1 MKLSEKNISLGIL
14 FFGAILRLRQ
24 YFSGRSLWADE
35 AMLALN
41 IVNRNFGELFKP
53 LEYDQGAPLG
63 FLLVEKLFNT
73 ILGRHE
79 LVLRFFPLIAGLA
92 SLALFYLLIMSLRGG
107 ALRHG
112 FASQDKLR
120 ERRSNLL
127 AKSEIVSP
135 RRHGDASGYRPRNDG
150 VGFLLALAMFALNP
164 QLVYYSSEAKQY
176 IVDVT
181 VALGLLL
188 LAIPIFQNQFNK
200 KNFTLLAIA
209 GILALWFSHPAL
221 FVLAGIGIALVVQF
235 LRTREYQNLRITF
248 SVGLLWL
255 ANLALLYF
263 INLRNLSQNN
273 YLANYWAEG
282 FISLQP
288 WSDLGWISDLIK
300 YQFDI
305 QFILLLVFV
314 LILIGW
320 FALFREQRS
329 MAFAFAFT
337 TFFAFIASALHLYPV
352 NGRLSLFLIP
362 LGILSLGK
370 AIEYLRQTLS
380 SNKFASL
387 GITILLSG
395 YLLISPL
402 ITSFQNF
409 ISPKYYEHIRPTMQV
424 LADSWKDGDALFVTA
439 WAEPAFRYYAPFY
452 GLEDVKYVSSE
463 IEDYPD
469 GEKLKSRIS
478 PLVGEKR
485 VWVLF
490 SHVYEQG
497 GFNEREYL
505 VAYLNEIGEKRREIL
520 KSGTSVY
527 LFFYDLSK

>member
-1 MKLSEKNISLGIL
+1 MKLSEKNIAITLL
-14 FFGAILRLRQ
+14 FVGAILRLRG

-41 IVNRNFGELFKP
+41 IVNRNFAELFKP

-63 FLLVEKLFNT
+63 FLLVEKFFNT
-73 ILGRHE
+73 LFGRQE
-79 LVLRFFPLIAGLA
+79 LVLRFFPLLAGLA
-92 SLALFYLLIMSLRGG
+92 SLAFFYLLIRKTLQGT
-107 ALRHG
+107 G
-112 FASQDKLR
+112 F
-120 ERRSNLL
+120 
-127 AKSEIVSP
+127 
-135 RRHGDASGYRPRNDG
+135 
-150 VGFLLALAMFALNP
+150 FLALALFAVNP
-164 QLVYYSSEAKQY
+164 QLIYYTSEAKQY
-176 IVDVT
+176 IVDVA
-181 VALGLLL
+181 VALGLFL
-188 LAIPIFQNQFNK
+188 LAIPIFQNQFSK
-200 KNFTLLAIA
+200 KNFSLLAVA

-221 FVLAGIGIALVVQF
+221 FALAGIGVALVIQF
-235 LRTREYQNLRITF
+235 LRTRDYKNLRTSF
-248 SVGLLWL
+248 GVGLLWL
-255 ANLALLYF
+255 ANLTLLYF
-263 INLRNLSQNN
+263 LNLRNLSQNE
-273 YLANYWAEG
+273 YLADYWAEG
-282 FISLQP
+282 FISLSP
-288 WSDLGWISDLIK
+288 WSDLGWMRDIIN

-305 QFILLLVFV
+305 QFIPLLALV

-320 FALFREQRS
+320 FALFREWKS
-329 MAFAFAFT
+329 LAITFVFTTLFAFT
-337 TFFAFIASALHLYPV
+337 ASALHLYPI

-362 LGILSLGK
+362 LGILLLGK
-370 AIEYLRQTLS
+370 AIEFLQQTLS
-380 SNKFASL
+380 SNKFVSI

-439 WAEPAFRYYAPFY
+439 WAEPAFRFYAPFY
-452 GLEDVKYVSSE
+452 GLEGVEYVTSR

-497 GFNEREYL
+497 GFNERDYL

>member
-14 FFGAILRLRQ
+14 IFGAILRLRQ

-41 IVNRNFGELFKP
+41 IVNRNFAELFKP

-63 FLLVEKLFNT
+63 FLLVEELFNVVF
-73 ILGRHE
+73 GRHE
-79 LVLRFFPLIAGLA
+79 LILRFFPLLAGLA
-92 SLALFYLLIMSLRGG
+92 SLWLFYLLLMSLRGG
-107 ALRHG
+107 AER
-112 FASQDKLR
+112 
-120 ERRSNLL
+120 RRSNLL
-127 AKSEIVSP
+127 A
-135 RRHGDASGYRPRNDG
+135 
-150 VGFLLALAMFALNP
+150 LALFALNP
-164 QLVYYSSEAKQY
+164 QLVYYTSEAKQY
-176 IVDVT
+176 IVDVA

-188 LAIPIFQNQFNK
+188 LAIPIFQNQLNK
-200 KNFTLLAIA
+200 KNFIVLAMA

-221 FVLAGIGIALVVQF
+221 FILAGIGVGLVVQF
-235 LRTREYQNLRITF
+235 LRTREYKKLRTTLGIG
-248 SVGLLWL
+248 SLWL

-263 INLRNLSQNN
+263 INLRQLSQND
-273 YLANYWAEG
+273 YLANYWTDG
-282 FISLQP
+282 FISISP
-288 WSDLGWISDLIK
+288 WSDFNWLGDLIQ

-305 QFILLLVFV
+305 QFIPLFISV
-314 LILIGW
+314 LILVGW

-329 MAFAFAFT
+329 LALAFVFTTVFAFT
-337 TFFAFIASALHLYPV
+337 ASVLHLYPV

-362 LGILSLGK
+362 LGILLLGK
-370 AIEYLRQTLS
+370 AIEYLRQTFS
-380 SNKFASL
+380 SNKFVSAS
-387 GITILLSG
+387 ITILLSG
-395 YLLISPL
+395 YLLVNPF
-402 ITSFQNF
+402 ITSIQNF

-469 GEKLKSRIS
+469 DEKLKSRIS
-478 PLVGEKR
+478 PLVGKKR

-497 GFNEREYL
+497 GFNERDTL

-520 KSGTSVY
+520 RSGTSVY
-527 LFFYDLSK
+527 LYFYDLSK

>member
-1 MKLSEKNISLGIL
+1 MKLSERNISLGIL
-14 FFGAILRLRQ
+14 FVGAILRLRQ

-41 IVNRNFGELFKP
+41 IVNRNFAELFQP

-73 ILGRHE
+73 LFGRTE
-79 LVLRFFPLIAGLA
+79 LVLRFFPLLAGLA
-92 SLALFYLLIMSLRGG
+92 SLWLFYLLLMSLRRG
-107 ALRHG
+107 AER
-112 FASQDKLR
+112 
-120 ERRSNLL
+120 RRSNLL
-127 AKSEIVSP
+127 AKSEI
-135 RRHGDASGYRPRNDG
+135 ASGWGLDTPFATNTQGYSTTSPRNDG
-150 VGFLLALAMFALNP
+150 ISFLLALAMFAFNP
-164 QLVYYSSEAKQY
+164 QLVNYSSEAKQY
-176 IVDVT
+176 IVDVA

-200 KNFTLLAIA
+200 RNVILLAIA

-221 FVLAGIGIALVVQF
+221 FVFAGIGVALVVQF
-235 LRTREYQNLRITF
+235 LQARAYINLRTTLGIGF
-248 SVGLLWL
+248 LWL

-273 YLANYWAEG
+273 YLADYWAEG
-282 FISLQP
+282 FISLQS
-288 WSDLGWISDLIK
+288 WSDRGWVSDLIN

-305 QFILLLVFV
+305 QFIPLLVFI

-320 FALFREQRS
+320 IALFREQRS

-337 TFFAFIASALHLYPV
+337 TFSAFIASALHLYPV

-362 LGILSLGK
+362 LGILLLAK
-370 AIEYLRQTLS
+370 TVEFLQQTFS
-380 SNKFASL
+380 SNKFASTS
-387 GITILLSG
+387 ITILLSG
-395 YLLISPL
+395 YLLINPF
-402 ITSFQNF
+402 ITSLQNF

-452 GLEDVKYVSSE
+452 GLEDVEYVSSK

-478 PLVGEKR
+478 SLVGEKR

-490 SHVYEQG
+490 SHVYGQG
-497 GFNEREYL
+497 GFNERDYL

-527 LFFYDLSK
+527 LYFYDLSK

>member
-1 MKLSEKNISLGIL
+1 MKLSEKNISIGLL
-14 FFGAILRLRQ
+14 LFGAILRLRG

-41 IVNRNFGELFKP
+41 IVNRNFAELFKP

-63 FLLVEKLFNT
+63 FLLVEKFFNSLF
-73 ILGRHE
+73 GRQE
-79 LVLRFFPLIAGLA
+79 IVLRFFPLLAGLA
-92 SLALFYLLIMSLRGG
+92 SLALFYLLIRKTLQG
-107 ALRHG
+107 AGL
-112 FASQDKLR
+112 F
-120 ERRSNLL
+120 
-127 AKSEIVSP
+127 
-135 RRHGDASGYRPRNDG
+135 
-150 VGFLLALAMFALNP
+150 LALALFAVNP
-164 QLVYYSSEAKQY
+164 QLVDYSSEAKQY
-176 IVDVT
+176 IVDVA
-181 VALGLLL
+181 VALGLLV
-188 LAIPIFQNQFNK
+188 LAIPIFQNQFSK
-200 KNFTLLAIA
+200 KNFVLLAVA

-221 FVLAGIGIALVVQF
+221 FVLAGIGVALVIQF
-235 LRTREYQNLRITF
+235 LRTRDYKNLRTTF
-248 SVGLLWL
+248 GIGLLWL
-255 ANLALLYF
+255 ANLTLLYF

-273 YLANYWAEG
+273 YLTEYWASG
-282 FISLQP
+282 FLP
-288 WSDLGWISDLIK
+288 LPRWSDFTWLNELIQ

-305 QFILLLVFV
+305 QFIPLLVLV

-320 FALFREQRS
+320 FALLREQNS
-329 MAFAFAFT
+329 LALAFVFTAFFAFT
-337 TFFAFIASALHLYPV
+337 ASALHLYPV

-370 AIEYLRQTLS
+370 AIEYLQQTLS
-380 SNKFASL
+380 SNKFVSM

-395 YLLISPL
+395 YLLINPFV
-402 ITSFQNF
+402 TSLKNF
-409 ISPKYYEHIRPTMQV
+409 ISPKYVEHIRPTMQV

-439 WAEPAFRYYAPFY
+439 WAEPAFRFYAPFY
-452 GLEDVKYVSSE
+452 GLDDVEIVTSE

-469 GEKLKSRIS
+469 GEMLKLRIS

-497 GFNEREYL
+497 GFNERDYL

-527 LFFYDLSK
+527 LYFYDLSK

>member
-1 MKLSEKNISLGIL
+1 MKLSEKNISLGIII
-14 FFGAILRLRQ
+14 FGAILRLRQ
-24 YFSGRSLWADE
+24 YFSVKSLWADE

-41 IVNRNFGELFKP
+41 IVNRNVAELFKP

-63 FLLVEKLFNT
+63 FLLVEKLFNA

-79 LVLRFFPLIAGLA
+79 LVLRFFPLVAGLM
-92 SLALFYLLIMSLRGG
+92 SLWLFYLLLMSLRGG
-107 ALRHG
+107 A
-112 FASQDKLR
+112 
-120 ERRSNLL
+120 ERQRNNLL
-127 AKSEIVSP
+127 AL
-135 RRHGDASGYRPRNDG
+135 G
-150 VGFLLALAMFALNP
+150 LFAVNP
-164 QLVYYSSEAKQY
+164 QLVDYSSEAKQY
-176 IVDVT
+176 IVDIA

-188 LAIPIFQNQFNK
+188 LAIPIFQNQSSK
-200 KNFTLLAIA
+200 KNFVLLAIA

-221 FVLAGIGIALVVQF
+221 FLLAGIGVALIVQF
-235 LRTREYQNLRITF
+235 LQTRDYKNLRTTF
-248 SVGLLWL
+248 GVGLLWL
-255 ANLALLYF
+255 TNLALLYF
-263 INLRNLSQNN
+263 INLRNLSQNE
-273 YLANYWAEG
+273 YLTEYWSDG
-282 FISLQP
+282 FIPLSP
-288 WSDLGWISDLIK
+288 WSNLDWLNELIT

-305 QFILLLVFV
+305 QLIPLLVFV

-320 FALFREQRS
+320 FALFREERS
-329 MAFAFAFT
+329 TAFAFAFT
-337 TFFAFIASALHLYPV
+337 TFFAFTASALHLYPV

-362 LGILSLGK
+362 LGVLLLGK
-370 AIEYLRQTLS
+370 AIGFLRQTLS
-380 SNKFASL
+380 SNKFVSM

-395 YLLISPL
+395 YLLINPL

-409 ISPKYYEHIRPTMQV
+409 ISPRYYEHIRPTMQV

-452 GLEDVKYVSSE
+452 GLEDVKYVSSK

-469 GEKLKSRIS
+469 GEKLKLRIS
-478 PLVGEKR
+478 PLVGKKR

-497 GFNEREYL
+497 GFNERDYL

>member
-14 FFGAILRLRQ
+14 IFGAILRLRQ

-41 IVNRNFGELFKP
+41 IVNRNFAELFKP

-63 FLLVEKLFNT
+63 FLLVEELFNVVF
-73 ILGRHE
+73 GRHE
-79 LVLRFFPLIAGLA
+79 LILRFFPLLAGLA
-92 SLALFYLLIMSLRGG
+92 SLWLFYLLLMSLRGG
-107 ALRHG
+107 AER
-112 FASQDKLR
+112 
-120 ERRSNLL
+120 RRSNLL
-127 AKSEIVSP
+127 A
-135 RRHGDASGYRPRNDG
+135 
-150 VGFLLALAMFALNP
+150 LALFALNP
-164 QLVYYSSEAKQY
+164 QLVYYTSEAKQY
-176 IVDVT
+176 IVDVA

-188 LAIPIFQNQFNK
+188 LAIPIFQNQLNK
-200 KNFTLLAIA
+200 KNFIVLAMA

-221 FVLAGIGIALVVQF
+221 FILAGIGVGLVVQF
-235 LRTREYQNLRITF
+235 LRTREYKKLRTTLGIG
-248 SVGLLWL
+248 SLWL

-263 INLRNLSQNN
+263 INLRQLSQND
-273 YLANYWAEG
+273 YLANYWTDG
-282 FISLQP
+282 FISISP
-288 WSDLGWISDLIK
+288 WSDFNWLGDLIQ

-305 QFILLLVFV
+305 QFIPLFISV
-314 LILIGW
+314 LILVGW

-329 MAFAFAFT
+329 LALAFVFTTVFAFT
-337 TFFAFIASALHLYPV
+337 ASVLHLYPV

-362 LGILSLGK
+362 LGILLLGK
-370 AIEYLRQTLS
+370 AIEYLRQTFS
-380 SNKFASL
+380 SNKFVSAS
-387 GITILLSG
+387 ITILLSG
-395 YLLISPL
+395 YLLVNPF
-402 ITSFQNF
+402 ITSIQNF
-409 ISPKYYEHIRPTMQV
+409 ISPKYYEHLRPTMQV

-469 GEKLKSRIS
+469 DEKLKSRIS
-478 PLVGEKR
+478 PLVGKKR

-497 GFNEREYL
+497 GFNERDTL

-520 KSGTSVY
+520 RSGTSVY
-527 LFFYDLSK
+527 LYFYDLSK